1 MTRGPTEQGART
13 REAIT
18 RTAADLASIEG
29 LDGLTIRRLA
39 DALPMSVSGLYAH
52 FGSKEALQLATIEA
66 ARQVY
71 VREVIEP
78 ALAAPPGVSRLLAL
92 CESFLS
98 YVQREVFP
106 GGCFFAAAMAEF
118 DCKPGPVRDRIAE
131 LQADWLHTLQ
141 RAATDAVR
149 VGELTHD
156 TDVEQLAFDLEAAL
170 LSGNWYVHLFS
181 DTDYLARARES
192 VRRRVA
198 AAMGQELALPSE
210 STASEDVAD

>member
-1 MTRGPTEQGART
+1 MTRGPTEQGSRT

-39 DALPMSVSGLYAH
+39 AALPMSVSGLYAH

-78 ALAAPPGVSRLLAL
+78 ALAAPPGVGRLLAL

-149 VGELTHD
+149 VGELKHN

-198 AAMGQELALPSE
+198 AAMGQELELPSE
-210 STASEDVAD
+210 SAASEDVAD